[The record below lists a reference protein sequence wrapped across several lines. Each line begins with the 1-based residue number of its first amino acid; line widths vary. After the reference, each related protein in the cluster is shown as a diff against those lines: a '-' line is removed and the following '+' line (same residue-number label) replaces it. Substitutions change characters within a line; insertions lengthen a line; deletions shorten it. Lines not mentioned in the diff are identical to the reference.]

1 MAFPLLSMRS
11 TGRGVDIFGRP
22 ENGRGRMKQVVQSAG
37 GGSIEVIE
45 APAPRM
51 SSVSV
56 LVATSATLISA
67 GTERAVT
74 QLAQANL
81 VAKARARPDLVRQVL
96 SKAKTDGLK
105 PTIQAVRSKLADDL
119 ALGYSGAGTILEIG
133 PGVRGLA
140 PGDRVATGGGGF
152 ASHAEFQSVPWV
164 LASKIPD
171 EVSGEA
177 ASFSTVASVGLHGL
191 RQADIRIGS
200 KIVVVGMGLIGQMT
214 ARMAAASGCD
224 VLGIDLDQRLLDL
237 GEQHG
242 IKGVLEAGSSTTA
255 EIMEWSRGRGADAVI
270 ITAGA
275 QGKSQIIQAVPDRCR
290 DRATVVAVGDVGL
303 DLNRNDFYHKELD
316 LKLARSYGPGRY
328 DRSYEEWG
336 VDYPV
341 GHVRWTEGRNLEAV
355 LDLMASG
362 RLDVSDL
369 ITHRVDIAEAT
380 KAYGILED
388 RSQNAIGIVLTY
400 SGNTEPMRTVEI
412 RSDKT
417 LRPVKGQPSVGILGA
432 GNFVR
437 GIIVPSLKEA
447 GFGPVVHVAS
457 ASGLSATRLAERE
470 GIAKAS
476 SDPAAVI
483 NDPDVDVVVVATPHS
498 THAEYTAAALRAG
511 KDVYCEKPL
520 ALSWEELADVEA
532 ALEESDGRLYVGFN
546 RRYAPMVVAARD
558 ALKGP
563 GPLQIQYRVN
573 AGALPAGHW
582 YSDRREGGRLL
593 GEVSHFVDTCHF
605 LVGDQEVTSVHA
617 LGPGT
622 DEHDS
627 YHLLI
632 GYADGSSAS
641 VVYCADANAATPK
654 ERIEVNG
661 RGRTVVVDNFRQL
674 TVDGDKVKVEQGKGH
689 AEGMASMRTQ
699 RQQVADGVMETMRVV
714 LRSHVAG
721 NAS

>member
-1 MAFPLLSMRS
+1 MRS
-11 TGRGVDIFGRP
+11 TDRDVDSFVRP
-22 ENGRGRMKQVVQSAG
+22 ANGRGRMKQVVQSAG

-105 PTIQAVRSKLADDL
+105 PTIQAVRAKLADDL

-171 EVSGEA
+171 EVSDEA

-400 SGNTEPMRTVEI
+400 PGTTEPERTI
-412 RSDKT
+412 QIKSDKT
-417 LRPVKGQPSVGILGA
+417 LRPIKGQPSVGILGA

-437 GIIVPSLKEA
+437 GVIVPSLKEA

-476 SDPAAVI
+476 SDPDAVI

-498 THAEYTAAALRAG
+498 THAEYTAVALRAG

-627 YHLLI
+627 HHLLI

-654 ERIEVNG
+654 ERIEING
-661 RGRTVVVDNFRQL
+661 RAHTVVVDNFRQL
-674 TVDGDKVKVEQGKGH
+674 TVDGDKVKAEQGKGH
-689 AEGMASMRTQ
+689 AEGVASMRNQ
-699 RQQVADGVMETMRVV
+699 SQQVADGVMETMRVV
-714 LRSHVAG
+714 LR
-721 NAS
+721 ASSEAYNGDIR